1 MSARSK
7 LLILTFCLLLVLA
20 AASLYQLFA
29 LRFEAG
35 DIFPPGSSLR
45 SDPLGS
51 MALYQALE
59 RTGGVKLQRNY
70 RSLANQKVA
79 ASTILLL
86 GNSHHELATADKKEI
101 AEIEQL
107 VATGNRVVVA
117 FNPVITA
124 PESAAAPAP
133 APKPV
138 DAKTPKVVKEPDTA
152 WGISTGYLP
161 VAEGA
166 PDKALVKANL
176 AEPRL
181 PLPAEI
187 RLLSRLTLQPP
198 PTGWRT
204 IYAVDGKAV
213 LLERSIGSGSLVLV
227 SDSSLFSNEAL
238 KADRQSALLIW
249 LLGEHR
255 RIIFDEFHLG
265 VSEQGG
271 IMALARRFGLLP
283 LIGAMLL
290 LAGLYIWQQSIPL
303 ISAAGA
309 GSDDQAV
316 GVTHDSFSGLVNLL
330 QRNIPVNQV
339 LKVCCQ
345 EWQKSFKRELEQ
357 DAGLRKELHDAM
369 TPQDDPVTRYQR
381 IARLRA
387 ERTRR

>member
-1 MSARSK
+1 MSARSN
-7 LLILTFCLLLVLA
+7 LLILSFSLLLVLA
-20 AASLYQLFA
+20 FASLYQLFA

-35 DIFPPGSSLR
+35 DVFPPGSSLR
-45 SDPLGS
+45 SDPQGS

-59 RTGGVKLQRNY
+59 RAGGVKVQRTY
-70 RSLANQKVA
+70 RSLAHQKVTS
-79 ASTILLL
+79 STILLL
-86 GNSHHELATADKKEI
+86 GNNHHELATADKKEI
-101 AEIEQL
+101 SEVEQL
-107 VATGNRVVVA
+107 VLAGNRVIVA

-124 PESAAAPAP
+124 PACTSAPA
-133 APKPV
+133 AKPV
-138 DAKTPKVVKEPDTA
+138 DAKPPKPVKAPDTA

-166 PDKALVKANL
+166 PDKTLVKAILTEPEL
-176 AEPRL
+176 A
-181 PLPAEI
+181 LPAEI

-198 PTGWRT
+198 PSGWRT
-204 IYAVDGKAV
+204 VYAVDGKAV
-213 LLERSIGSGSLVLV
+213 ILERRIGSGSLVLV

-238 KADRQSALLIW
+238 KADRQTALLAW
-249 LLGEHR
+249 LLGEHG
-255 RIIFDEFHLG
+255 RIIFDEYHLG

-303 ISAAGA
+303 TPAVATPSA
-309 GSDDQAV
+309 DLAV

-330 QRNIPVNQV
+330 QRNIPANQL

-345 EWQKSFKRELEQ
+345 EWQKSFKRELQQ
-357 DAGLRKELHDAM
+357 DAALRKELSDAM
-369 TPQDDPVTRYQR
+369 TAQDDPVTRYQR

-387 ERTRR
+387 ERTGR

>member
-7 LLILTFCLLLVLA
+7 LLILTFCLLLALA

-35 DIFPPGSSLR
+35 DIFPAGSSLR
-45 SDPLGS
+45 SDPQGS

-59 RTGGVKLQRNY
+59 RTGGVKVERNY
-70 RSLANQKVA
+70 RSLANQKVT

-86 GNSHHELATADKKEI
+86 GNQHHELTTADKQEI
-101 AEIEQL
+101 AEVDQL
-107 VATGNRVVVA
+107 VAAGNRVVVA
-117 FNPVITA
+117 FNPVITV
-124 PESAAAPAP
+124 PECRPVP
-133 APKPV
+133 APKPA
-138 DAKTPKVVKEPDTA
+138 DAKTPKAVKAPDTA
-152 WGISTGYLP
+152 WGISAGYLP
-161 VAEGA
+161 VSESA
-166 PDKALVKANL
+166 PDKQLIKANL
-176 AEPRL
+176 AEPGL
-181 PLPAEI
+181 ALPAEI
-187 RLLSRLTLQPP
+187 RLLSRLTLLPP

-213 LLERSIGSGSLVLV
+213 VLERSIGSGSLVLV

-238 KADRQSALLIW
+238 KADRQAALLVW
-249 LLGEHR
+249 LLGEQR

-283 LIGAMLL
+283 LIGVLLL

-303 ISAAGA
+303 NPAGA
-309 GSDDQAV
+309 VASRDPAV
-316 GVTHDSFSGLVNLL
+316 GLSHDSFSGLVNLL
-330 QRNIPVNQV
+330 QRNIPEKQL

-345 EWQKSFKRELEQ
+345 EWQKSFKRELQQ
-357 DAGLRKELHDAM
+357 DAALRKELSDAM
-369 TPQDDPVTRYQR
+369 TTQDDPVARYQR

-387 ERTRR
+387 ERTGR

>member
-35 DIFPPGSSLR
+35 DIFPAGSSLR
-45 SDPLGS
+45 SDPQGS

-59 RTGGVKLQRNY
+59 RTGRVKLQRNY
-70 RSLANQKVA
+70 RSLAGQKVT

-101 AEIEQL
+101 AEIDQL
-107 VATGNRVVVA
+107 VAAGNRVVVA

-124 PESAAAPAP
+124 PESTAAP
-133 APKPV
+133 APKPA
-138 DAKTPKVVKEPDTA
+138 DAKTPKPVKAADTA
-152 WGISTGYLP
+152 WGVSTGYLP

-166 PDKALVKANL
+166 PDKTLVKATLVEPGL
-176 AEPRL
+176 AL
-181 PLPAEI
+181 PTEI

-204 IYAVDGKAV
+204 IYAADGKAV

-238 KADRQSALLIW
+238 KADRQAALLVW

-303 ISAAGA
+303 ISAAGT
-309 GSDDQAV
+309 GSDDRAV

-330 QRNIPVNQV
+330 QRNIPANQL

-345 EWQKSFKRELEQ
+345 EWQKSFRRELEQ
-357 DAGLRKELHDAM
+357 DAALRKELHDAM
-369 TPQDDPVTRYQR
+369 TAQDDPVAGYQR

>member
-35 DIFPPGSSLR
+35 DIFPAGSSLR
-45 SDPLGS
+45 SDPLGC
-51 MALYQALE
+51 MAFYQALE
-59 RTGGVKLQRNY
+59 RTDGVSVQRNY
-70 RSLANQKVA
+70 RSLAGQKVT

-86 GNSHHELATADKKEI
+86 GNNHHELATADKREI
-101 AEIEQL
+101 AEVDQL
-107 VATGNRVVVA
+107 VAAGNRVVVA
-117 FNPVITA
+117 FNPVTTA
-124 PESAAAPAP
+124 PACTSAPTQQPAD
-133 APKPV
+133 PKN
-138 DAKTPKVVKEPDTA
+138 AKKPDTA
-152 WGISTGYLP
+152 WGVSAGYLP
-161 VAEGA
+161 VSESA
-166 PDKALVKANL
+166 PDKRAIKANL
-176 AEPRL
+176 IEPGL
-181 PLPAEI
+181 ALPAEI

-213 LLERSIGSGSLVLV
+213 LLERRIGSGSLVLV

-238 KADRQSALLIW
+238 KADRQSALLVW
-249 LLGEHR
+249 LLGEHHR
-255 RIIFDEFHLG
+255 VVFDEFHLG

-303 ISAAGA
+303 ISAVAPL
-309 GSDDQAV
+309 SDDQAV

-330 QRNIPVNQV
+330 QRNIPEKQL

-345 EWQKSFKRELEQ
+345 EWQKSFKRELQQ
-357 DAGLRKELHDAM
+357 DAGLRKELNDAM
-369 TPQDDPVTRYQR
+369 TAQDDPVTRYQR

>member
-7 LLILTFCLLLVLA
+7 LLILSFSLLLVLA
-20 AASLYQLFA
+20 LASLYQLFA

-35 DIFPPGSSLR
+35 DVFPPGSSLR
-45 SDPLGS
+45 SDPQGS

-59 RTGGVKLQRNY
+59 RAGGAKLQRNY
-70 RSLANQKVA
+70 RSLARQKVT

-86 GNSHHELATADKKEI
+86 GNSHHELTTADKKEI
-101 AEIEQL
+101 TEVDQL
-107 VATGNRVVVA
+107 VAAGNRVVVA
-117 FNPVITA
+117 FNPVTTA
-124 PESAAAPAP
+124 PACTAAP

-138 DAKTPKVVKEPDTA
+138 DANPPKPVKAPDTA
-152 WGISTGYLP
+152 WGISTGSLP

-166 PDKALVKANL
+166 PDKTLIKATL
-176 AEPRL
+176 AEAGL
-181 PLPAEI
+181 ALPAEI

-198 PTGWRT
+198 STGWRT
-204 IYAVDGKAV
+204 VYAVDGKAV
-213 LLERSIGSGSLVLV
+213 ILERSIGSGSLVLV

-238 KADRQSALLIW
+238 KADRQTALLAW
-249 LLGEHR
+249 LLGEHG
-255 RIIFDEFHLG
+255 RIIFDEYHLG

-283 LIGAMLL
+283 LIGVLLL

-303 ISAAGA
+303 IPAVGP
-309 GSDDQAV
+309 GSNDQAV

-330 QRNIPVNQV
+330 QRNIPANQL

-345 EWQKSFKRELEQ
+345 EWQKSFKREVQQ
-357 DAGLRKELHDAM
+357 DAALRKELSDAM
-369 TPQDDPVTRYQR
+369 TAQDDPVTRYQR

-387 ERTRR
+387 ERTGR

>member
-35 DIFPPGSSLR
+35 DIFPAGSSLR
-45 SDPLGS
+45 SDPQGS

-59 RTGGVKLQRNY
+59 RTGRVKLQRNY
-70 RSLANQKVA
+70 RSLAHQKVT

-86 GNSHHELATADKKEI
+86 GNSHHELVTADKKEI
-101 AEIEQL
+101 AELDQL
-107 VATGNRVVVA
+107 VAAGNRVVVA
-117 FNPVITA
+117 FNPVTTA
-124 PESAAAPAP
+124 PESAAAA
-133 APKPV
+133 KPV
-138 DAKTPKVVKEPDTA
+138 DPKTPKVAKAPDTA
-152 WGISTGYLP
+152 WRVSTGYLP

-166 PDKALVKANL
+166 PDKELVKATLLEPGL
-176 AEPRL
+176 A
-181 PLPAEI
+181 LPAEI

-204 IYAVDGKAV
+204 VYAVDGKAV
-213 LLERSIGSGSLVLV
+213 LLERSVGSGSLVLV

-238 KADRQSALLIW
+238 KMDRQAALLVW
-249 LLGEHR
+249 LMGEKT
-255 RIIFDEFHLG
+255 RIVFDEYHLG

-303 ISAAGA
+303 ISAAGP
-309 GSDDQAV
+309 GSNDQAV

-330 QRNIPVNQV
+330 QRNIPANQL

-369 TPQDDPVTRYQR
+369 TAQDDPVARYQR

>member
-7 LLILTFCLLLVLA
+7 LLILFFCLVLVLA

-35 DIFPPGSSLR
+35 DIFPAGSSLR

-59 RTGGVKLQRNY
+59 RTGGVKVERNY

-79 ASTILLL
+79 ACTILLL
-86 GNSHHELATADKKEI
+86 GNNHHELTTAHKQEI
-101 AEIEQL
+101 AEVDQL
-107 VATGNRVVVA
+107 VAAGNRVVVA
-117 FNPVITA
+117 FNPVTTV
-124 PESAAAPAP
+124 PESRPEP
-133 APKPV
+133 SPKPV
-138 DAKTPKVVKEPDTA
+138 DAKTPKAVKAPDTA
-152 WGISTGYLP
+152 WGISTSYLP
-161 VAEGA
+161 VSEAA
-166 PDKALVKANL
+166 PDKTLVKANL
-176 AEPRL
+176 TEPGL
-181 PLPAEI
+181 ALPAEI

-213 LLERSIGSGSLVLV
+213 VLERSIGSGSLVLV

-238 KADRQSALLIW
+238 KADRQAALLVW

-271 IMALARRFGLLP
+271 IMMLAQRFGLLP
-283 LIGAMLL
+283 LIGVLL
-290 LAGLYIWQQSIPL
+290 LMAGLYIWQQSIPL
-303 ISAAGA
+303 NPAGA
-309 GSDDQAV
+309 VASSDLAV

-330 QRNIPVNQV
+330 QRSIPANQL

-345 EWQKSFKRELEQ
+345 EWQKSFKRELQQ
-357 DAGLRKELHDAM
+357 DAGLRKELSDAM
-369 TPQDDPVTRYQR
+369 TAQDDPVTRYQR

-387 ERTRR
+387 ERTGR

>member
-7 LLILTFCLLLVLA
+7 LLIFTFCLLLVLA
-20 AASLYQLFA
+20 AVSLYQFFA

-35 DIFPPGSSLR
+35 DIFPAGSSLR
-45 SDPLGS
+45 SDPQGS

-59 RTGGVKLQRNY
+59 QTGGVKLQRNY
-70 RSLANQKVA
+70 RSLAHQKVT

-107 VATGNRVVVA
+107 VTAGNRVVVA
-117 FNPVITA
+117 FNPVITT
-124 PESAAAPAP
+124 PENAAAA

-138 DAKTPKVVKEPDTA
+138 DAKPPKPVKAADTA
-152 WGISTGYLP
+152 WGVTPSYLP
-161 VAEGA
+161 VSETA
-166 PDKALVKANL
+166 PNKKAVTATL
-176 AEPRL
+176 AEPGL
-181 PLPAEI
+181 PLPTEI

-204 IYAVDGKAV
+204 VYAVDGKAV

-249 LLGEHR
+249 LMGEHR

-283 LIGAMLL
+283 LIGVLLL

-303 ISAAGA
+303 ISAAGP
-309 GSDDQAV
+309 GSDDRAV

-330 QRNIPVNQV
+330 QRNIPVNQL

-369 TPQDDPVTRYQR
+369 TPQDDPVARYQR

>member
-35 DIFPPGSSLR
+35 DVFPAGSSLR
-45 SDPLGS
+45 SDPQGS

-59 RTGGVKLQRNY
+59 RTGGVTVQRNY
-70 RSLANQKVA
+70 RSLANQKVT

-86 GNSHHELATADKKEI
+86 GNNHHELDTADKKEI
-101 AEIEQL
+101 AEVDQL
-107 VATGNRVVVA
+107 VAAGNRVVVA
-117 FNPVITA
+117 FNPVITV
-124 PESAAAPAP
+124 PECRPVPASKP
-133 APKPV
+133 A
-138 DAKTPKVVKEPDTA
+138 DAKTPKAVKAPDTA
-152 WGISTGYLP
+152 WGISAGYLP
-161 VAEGA
+161 VSESA
-166 PDKALVKANL
+166 PDKQLVKANL
-176 AEPRL
+176 TEPGL
-181 PLPAEI
+181 ALPAEI

-198 PTGWRT
+198 PAGWRT

-213 LLERSIGSGSLVLV
+213 VLERSIGSGSLVLV

-238 KADRQSALLIW
+238 KADRQAALLVW

-283 LIGAMLL
+283 LIGVLL
-290 LAGLYIWQQSIPL
+290 LMAGLYIWQQSIPL
-303 ISAAGA
+303 NPAGA
-309 GSDDQAV
+309 VASNDQAV

-330 QRNIPVNQV
+330 QRSIPANQL

-345 EWQKSFKRELEQ
+345 EWQKSFKRELQQ
-357 DAGLRKELHDAM
+357 DAALRKELSDAM
-369 TPQDDPVTRYQR
+369 TAQDDPVTRYQR

-387 ERTRR
+387 ERTGR

>member
-7 LLILTFCLLLVLA
+7 LLIFTFCLLLVLA
-20 AASLYQLFA
+20 AVSLYQLFA

-45 SDPLGS
+45 SDPQGS

-59 RTGGVKLQRNY
+59 RTGGVKVHRNY
-70 RSLANQKVA
+70 RSLARQKVT

-86 GNSHHELATADKKEI
+86 GNSHHELVTGDKKEI
-101 AEIEQL
+101 SEIEQL
-107 VATGNRVVVA
+107 VAAGNRVVVA

-124 PESAAAPAP
+124 PESAAAPE
-133 APKPV
+133 PKSG
-138 DAKTPKVVKEPDTA
+138 DAMTSKAVKAPDTA
-152 WGISTGYLP
+152 WGISTVYLP
-161 VAEGA
+161 IAEGVL
-166 PDKALVKANL
+166 DKTLVKATL
-176 AEPRL
+176 VEPGLTL
-181 PLPAEI
+181 PTEI

-198 PTGWRT
+198 QTGWRT

-213 LLERSIGSGSLVLV
+213 LLERSIGSGSLVLL

-238 KADRQSALLIW
+238 KADRQAALLVW
-249 LLGEHR
+249 LMGEQT

-283 LIGAMLL
+283 LIGTMLL

-309 GSDDQAV
+309 GSNDQAI
-316 GVTHDSFSGLVNLL
+316 GMTRDSFSGLVSLL
-330 QRNIPVNQV
+330 QRNIPVNQL

-357 DAGLRKELHDAM
+357 DARLRKELHDAM
-369 TPQDDPVTRYQR
+369 TAQDDPVTRYQR

>member
-1 MSARSK
+1 MSVRSN
-7 LLILTFCLLLVLA
+7 LLILTSCLLLVLA
-20 AASLYQLFA
+20 LASLYQLFA

-35 DIFPPGSSLR
+35 DVFPPGSSLR
-45 SDPLGS
+45 SDPQGS
-51 MALYQALE
+51 MALFQALE
-59 RTGGVKLQRNY
+59 RAGGVKLQRNY
-70 RSLANQKVA
+70 RSLARQKVT

-86 GNSHHELATADKKEI
+86 GNSHHELTTADKKEI
-101 AEIEQL
+101 AEVEQL
-107 VATGNRVVVA
+107 VAAGNRVIVA

-124 PESAAAPAP
+124 PACTAAAA
-133 APKPV
+133 AKPV
-138 DAKTPKVVKEPDTA
+138 DAKPPKPVKAPDTA

-166 PDKALVKANL
+166 PDKTLIKATL
-176 AEPRL
+176 AEPEL
-181 PLPAEI
+181 ALPAEI

-198 PTGWRT
+198 QTGWRT

-213 LLERSIGSGSLVLV
+213 ILERHIGSGSLVLV

-238 KADRQSALLIW
+238 KADRQTALLAW
-249 LLGEHR
+249 LLGEYG
-255 RIIFDEFHLG
+255 RIIFDEYHLG

-283 LIGAMLL
+283 LIGVLLL

-309 GSDDQAV
+309 GSADQAV

-330 QRNIPVNQV
+330 QRNIPANQL

-345 EWQKSFKRELEQ
+345 EWQKSFKRELQQ
-357 DAGLRKELHDAM
+357 DAALRKELSDAM
-369 TPQDDPVTRYQR
+369 TAQDDPVTRYQR

-387 ERTRR
+387 ERTGR